1 VRHRIF
7 HPSPAEPLDF
17 EGAIELTIKDWMRC
31 FAIRQILFDP
41 WQMQATAQRLQRI
54 GVPIKEFPQTV
65 PNLTSIGQ
73 NLFDLIKGGNLA
85 VYHSD
90 QIRQAVL
97 YAVAK
102 ETPRGWRIA
111 KEKASHKIDAVIAL
125 AMACHA
131 AVKRGYVEETA
142 MATPIVTCGTEE
154 LSGPAA
160 NVRGVRAG
168 GICARWSRQAR
179 DCASLWGDFA
189 MTAIHPRLENI
200 FQAYLGDGRPL
211 IRERSSAVTTHT
223 SHADMIRALL
233 DLGDAQKIKRALI
246 ASDTGRTLRGSFRG
260 MPLDELVALSR
271 SGCSHKGGARAHRHH
286 QHRKGRH
293 HHDAGRTSEESRSSC
308 SDLQAFRAGAL
319 VQDAR
324 R

>member
-1 VRHRIF
+1 VSAEDWDRCTDPRLSAVVSDPTLPVFVGIDAGLKHDHTALLAVTFDETVQQVRLVRHRIF

-160 NVRGVRAG
+160 NVRGVPAHYLANYANEPWRQFYGERYNGGFLYNLNRRA
-168 GICARWSRQAR
+168 
-179 DCASLWGDFA
+179 
-189 MTAIHPRLENI
+189 
-200 FQAYLGDGRPL
+200 Y
-211 IRERSSAVTTHT
+211 
-223 SHADMIRALL
+223 
-233 DLGDAQKIKRALI
+233 
-246 ASDTGRTLRGSFRG
+246 
-260 MPLDELVALSR
+260 
-271 SGCSHKGGARAHRHH
+271 
-286 QHRKGRH
+286 
-293 HHDAGRTSEESRSSC
+293 
-308 SDLQAFRAGAL
+308 
-319 VQDAR
+319 
-324 R
+324 